1 MLQAFIGSDLF
12 KAGISEDGEDVLG
25 ERFYV
30 CVEAPNGQ
38 RWVHGVKFDSTK
50 AVDGGEECDGM
61 VFYPDHREEAQNAIQ
76 ILCDRVTAH
85 LAAGGKLD
93 PAMWFETDPRYGS
106 EAYSVL
112 DNQGYF
118 RDMERK
124 ADEYK

>member
-1 MLQAFIGSDLF
+1 MLEAFIGSDLF
-12 KAGISEDGEDVLG
+12 NAGITEDGEAVLA

-38 RWVHGVKFDSTK
+38 RWVHNVKFDSTK

-61 VFYPDHREEAQNAIQ
+61 FFFPDQSQEAKAAIQ
-76 ILCDRVTAH
+76 ILCDRVEAH
-85 LAAGGKLD
+85 LKAGGTLD
-93 PAMWFETDPRYGS
+93 PAMWSGTDPRYGS

-118 RDMERK
+118 RAMERK
-124 ADEYK
+124 AEFEK